1 MSRFKCNQVEN
12 ELIFTVEGVQRD
24 FTISFSSEEEAA
36 MQKPEIR
43 ELMWALERSWK
54 NSDKK

>member
-12 ELIFTVEGVQRD
+12 ELVFTVEGVQRE
-24 FTISFSSEEEAA
+24 FTITFDSEEEAA